1 MGLTTAMYC
10 GLSGL
15 NANQTRVET
24 IGNNIANVNTTAY
37 RGSRTLFQTQYART
51 LSMGTP
57 PSDTSGGTNPMQ
69 VGLGTLVGTT
79 QRTSSSGAVETTGLP
94 SDMAIEGNGYFIVQT
109 AAGSTYYTRDG
120 SFSLNSNNQLVSM
133 DGNYLRGFGV
143 DQNFNVIPGQL
154 QNLTIPVGAMS
165 IARATQNAVMDG
177 DLSAADTIA
186 TQGSQSTTQVLVNGG
201 GATADAA
208 TALTDLRS
216 ATASGTTLFADGD
229 VITLSGA
236 TKGER
241 SLSTQQFTVGTTGTT
256 LGDLATW
263 LQNSLGIQTG
273 AALPGDPGVTIQ
285 GGALVIHSNAGQP
298 NAIEIQTSNLTTTN
312 AATPLPLEF
321 TQTAEATGDG
331 VFTSFSVY
339 DSLGN
344 SVPVNATFTLEAT
357 PNTGP
362 VWRYYLESG
371 AGSETV
377 PTTLGTGTVTF
388 DTNGNFVS
396 ATGNQF
402 AIDRTG
408 TGAATPL
415 GITLDF
421 SNVNGLSTDVSS
433 VIMGN
438 QDGYPAGTL
447 TAYSIGNDG
456 TITGAF
462 SNGTSRTL
470 GQVALA
476 TFSNDTGLV
485 AEADNLFSVGP
496 NSGPAAILTPGA
508 LGAGTVRSEALEM
521 SNVDL
526 SSEFIGLIT
535 ASTGFQANSRVI
547 STASDMLDQL
557 LLALR

>member
-15 NANQTRVET
+15 NANQARVET
-24 IGNNIANVNTTAY
+24 IGNNIANVNTTAFKA
-37 RGSRTLFQTQYART
+37 SRTLFQTQFAQT

-69 VGLGTLVGTT
+69 LGLGTMVGST
-79 QRTSSSGAVETTGLP
+79 QRNTTAGSVETTGLP
-94 SDMAIEGNGYFIVQT
+94 ADMAIDGNGYFIVRT

-120 SFSLNSNNQLVSM
+120 SFALNSRNELVTM
-133 DGNYLRGFGV
+133 DGHYVQGFGV
-143 DQNFNVIPGQL
+143 DQDFNIVPGQL
-154 QNLTIPVGAMS
+154 QNLLVPIGQMS
-165 IARATQNAVMDG
+165 IARATRNAIMDG

-186 TQGSQSTTQVLVNGG
+186 TQGAQSTTQVMVTGG
-201 GATADAA
+201 GAPADAG
-208 TALTDLRS
+208 TALTDVRS
-216 ATASGTTLFADGD
+216 ATAPGTVLFADGD
-229 VITLSGA
+229 VLTLSGA

-241 SLSTQQFTVGTTGTT
+241 TIGTQRFTVGTTGST

-263 LQNSLGIQTG
+263 LQNTMGIQTG
-273 AALPGDPGVTIQ
+273 AGLPGDPGVTIQ

-298 NAIEIQTSNLTTTN
+298 NAVEIQTNDLTSTN
-312 AATPLPLEF
+312 ATTSLPFEF
-321 TQTAEATGDG
+321 TQTGEATGSG
-331 VFTSFSVY
+331 VFTSFTVY

-344 SVPVNATFTLEAT
+344 PVPVNATFTLEAT

-362 VWRYYLESG
+362 VWRYYLESSPG
-371 AGSETV
+371 DGTAAS
-377 PTTLGTGTVTF
+377 TLGTGTVTF

-402 AIDRTG
+402 AIDRSG

-415 GITLDF
+415 TVTLDF

-433 VIMGN
+433 IIMSN
-438 QDGYPAGTL
+438 QDGYPSGTL
-447 TAYSIGNDG
+447 TSFFVGHDG

-470 GQVALA
+470 GQVTVA
-476 TFSNDTGLV
+476 TFPNDAGLV
-485 AEADNLFSVGP
+485 AESGNLYTVGP
-496 NSGPAAILTPGA
+496 NSGPAAILAPGA
-508 LGAGTVRSEALEM
+508 LGAGQIQSGALEM

-547 STASDMLDQL
+547 STANDMLDQL
-557 LLALR
+557 LIALR